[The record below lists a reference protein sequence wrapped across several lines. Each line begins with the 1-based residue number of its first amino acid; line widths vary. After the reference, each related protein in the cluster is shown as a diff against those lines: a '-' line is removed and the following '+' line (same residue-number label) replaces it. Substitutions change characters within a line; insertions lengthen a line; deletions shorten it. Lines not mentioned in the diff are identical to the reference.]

1 MNTLILLIDFIG
13 HQVLSENYINNRR
26 YQEVQKILSDPR
38 IDKSKIIF
46 CTTDS
51 SRVDVRLNELE
62 FMASNLDIKFFKYED
77 DWTFDMLSDKLAES
91 FDFDMNPNNTQ
102 IIIGGC
108 NLAGCVTK
116 ATKPMNATAAC
127 EAGYPTTIYLPMCAE
142 YEQPGIND
150 VERMMMGLVEV
161 YKQIKKYRAF
171 KITLENDFRYLNLP
185 RTHGTL

>member
-91 FDFDMNPNNTQ
+91 FDFDMNPNLSL
-102 IIIGGC
+102 IHI
-108 NLAGCVTK
+108 
-116 ATKPMNATAAC
+116 
-127 EAGYPTTIYLPMCAE
+127 
-142 YEQPGIND
+142 
-150 VERMMMGLVEV
+150 
-161 YKQIKKYRAF
+161 
-171 KITLENDFRYLNLP
+171 
-185 RTHGTL
+185 